1 MSDARRKSLAEGP
14 SPCTSD
20 ITSLTCFLT
29 WKRELLLVHTQQ
41 HGPLMMLSTGPGA
54 TSGLLQCECGS
65 HPIFGLQ
72 PLSLVSEALR
82 PRGRPQNHPFLLAR
96 PLCLNQMCLTP
107 AFGTYFSPG
116 SSPKPWQARPLT
128 RPRGHSGL
136 AWIQRTPQFRHKL
149 NLGMLWS
156 PRVTKG

>member
-1 MSDARRKSLAEGP
+1 
-14 SPCTSD
+14 
-20 ITSLTCFLT
+20 
-29 WKRELLLVHTQQ
+29 
-41 HGPLMMLSTGPGA
+41 MLSTGPGA
-54 TSGLLQCECGS
+54 TSGLLQRECGS
-65 HPIFGLQ
+65 HTIFGLQ

-128 RPRGHSGL
+128 RPVVILGLPGLKDRPNLGTNLIWGYSGL
-136 AWIQRTPQFRHKL
+136 L
-149 NLGMLWS
+149 E
-156 PRVTKG
+156 